1 MTRAEREERTLLET
15 RRTETREEREKRIR
29 RELIRGYWNSYNNGD
44 PIGASQRLGNALEE
58 WISKL
63 TTPSSV
69 FTWLCD
75 QVRANGE
82 ISFVSSDPSDIIYAG
97 SFHLLGE
104 SGGNLPEEMVPF
116 VLRWSTGPAAYLS
129 NLIIRKLQ
137 EYTPADIMFE
147 PVNQP
152 ARKRFGYIL
161 KTKRPGAQVFR
172 TAKP

>member
-1 MTRAEREERTLLET
+1 MIRAEREERDLLET
-15 RRTETREEREKRIR
+15 RRIENREEREKRIR
-29 RELIRGYWNSYNNGD
+29 RELIRGYWNSFNNGD
-44 PIGASQRLGNALEE
+44 PIGAAQRLGNALEE

-69 FTWLCD
+69 FTWLLD
-75 QVRANGE
+75 QVRNNGE
-82 ISFVSSDPSDIIYAG
+82 ISFVSSDPSDVIYAG

-104 SGGNLPEEMVPF
+104 AGGNLPQEMVPF
-116 VLRWSTGPAAYLS
+116 VYRWTTGPAAYLS

-137 EYTPADIMFE
+137 EFCPDDIIFQ

-152 ARKRFGYIL
+152 ARKRFGYVL